1 MLVSAIHQH
10 ESVIR
15 TPMSP
20 PSWTSLP
27 PPTPLGCHRAL
38 GLSSQHHIA
47 NSHWLFCFMCGKVYG
62 LEKEN
67 GNPLQYSCLENPVDR
82 GSWWAAVYGVAQSRT
97 RLKWLNSSSI
107 SKVYVSMLLSQFIP
121 PSPSPTVP
129 YVCSLCL
136 CLHWGYYFLMPW
148 LFGYRFESTSP
159 WLQCLC
165 SFWNTRLPLKI
176 PYHTVSLWLLFKK
189 KVFSFIY
196 LFGWTGS

>member
-82 GSWWAAVYGVAQSRT
+82 GAWWAGVHRVAQSRKGLKWLSMHARVGEGNGNPFQYSCLENPRDPGAWWAAVYGVAQGQT
-97 RLKWLNSSSI
+97 QLKRCSSS
-107 SKVYVSMLLSQFIP
+107 SSRLQ
-121 PSPSPTVP
+121 VP
-129 YVCSLCL
+129 
-136 CLHWGYYFLMPW
+136 W
-148 LFGYRFESTSP
+148 E
-159 WLQCLC
+159 
-165 SFWNTRLPLKI
+165 
-176 PYHTVSLWLLFKK
+176 
-189 KVFSFIY
+189 
-196 LFGWTGS
+196 